1 MCITAHGYTG
11 LAHAFPGSMAETVI
25 RNAPCPVLAVRG
37 FGKDRLCCAGAL
49 HGAAR
54 AGSEQMT
61 RTHPTA
67 EHEKRRVALTSLWAA
82 IFITAFKIIVGLLTG
97 SMGILAEAAHSGLD
111 LAAALMTFLAI
122 RIAAK
127 PADQEHPYGH
137 GKIENLSAMFE
148 TLLLLITCAWIVW
161 EAGHRLVSGQV
172 NITVN
177 VWSFLVM
184 VTSIIVDYSRSRA
197 LSRAAKKHSS

>member
-1 MCITAHGYTG
+1 M
-11 LAHAFPGSMAETVI
+11 
-25 RNAPCPVLAVRG
+25 
-37 FGKDRLCCAGAL
+37 
-49 HGAAR
+49 
-54 AGSEQMT
+54 
-61 RTHPTA
+61 
-67 EHEKRRVALTSLWAA
+67 
-82 IFITAFKIIVGLLTG
+82 
-97 SMGILAEAAHSGLD
+97 D

>member
-1 MCITAHGYTG
+1 
-11 LAHAFPGSMAETVI
+11 
-25 RNAPCPVLAVRG
+25 
-37 FGKDRLCCAGAL
+37 
-49 HGAAR
+49 
-54 AGSEQMT
+54 MT